1 MLFIGAFYHIRH
13 YKYTI
18 CIFFVFGLNLL
29 THTQKVY
36 ILGMK
41 GVCWPRTKCVS
52 NMNRK
57 DRIVDLMQRNGVT
70 QQQLS
75 KAIGVW
81 PSAVA
86 RWIKGEVRPS
96 DEHIEAMA
104 KLFGVTPQYIDWGT
118 DQLMDSA
125 GLTEQKYQQ
134 LNAKDK
140 RVIDTLFSA
149 LSKKEGKNS
158 ESDTNGTTD

>member
-1 MLFIGAFYHIRH
+1 
-13 YKYTI
+13 
-18 CIFFVFGLNLL
+18 
-29 THTQKVY
+29 
-36 ILGMK
+36 
-41 GVCWPRTKCVS
+41 
-52 NMNRK
+52 
-57 DRIVDLMQRNGVT
+57 MQRNGVT

-104 KLFGVTPQYIDWGT
+104 KLFGVTPQFIDWGT

-149 LSKKEGKNS
+149 LSEKEEKNPESNNNGKIDRN
-158 ESDTNGTTD
+158 

>member
-1 MLFIGAFYHIRH
+1 MNY
-13 YKYTI
+13 
-18 CIFFVFGLNLL
+18 LL

-36 ILGMK
+36 VLDIK
-41 GVCWPRTKCVS
+41 GVCLPHSKCVS
-52 NMNRK
+52 DMDRK

-70 QQQLS
+70 QQQLY
-75 KAIGVW
+75 KAMGVW

-96 DEHIEAMA
+96 DEHIEGMA
-104 KLFGVTPQYIDWGT
+104 KLFGVTPQFIDWGT
-118 DQLMDSA
+118 DQLMDGA
-125 GLTEQKYQQ
+125 GLTKTKYQQ

-149 LSKKEGKNS
+149 LSEKEVKNP
-158 ESDTNGTTD
+158 ESDNNGTID